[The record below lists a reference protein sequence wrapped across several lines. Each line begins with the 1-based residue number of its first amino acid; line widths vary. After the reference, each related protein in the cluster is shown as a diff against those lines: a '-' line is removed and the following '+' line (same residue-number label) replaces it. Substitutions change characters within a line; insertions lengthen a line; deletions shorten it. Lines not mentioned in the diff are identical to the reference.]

1 MNQMFRDAKGRMLG
15 IMEDQGGIIV
25 IRDARGRQLGNYD
38 KRMNV
43 TRDSF
48 GRMVGTGNLL
58 TMLLK

>member
-1 MNQMFRDAKGRMLG
+1 MFRDAKGRMLG
-15 IMEDQGGIIV
+15 IMEDQGDLIV
-25 IRDARGRQLGNYD
+25 LRDARGRQLGVYD